1 MAGVLSDCGPLDVSE
16 VSCPLSAHDAPTGQH
31 GRPESEGRAKYVD
44 FFFRDDLKGRT

>member
-16 VSCPLSAHDAPTGQH
+16 ELAPTQRLDAPTGQH